1 VRKMSQKTSKKLYK
15 KDLPND
21 VRMSLKASQA
31 KKGEGMVILDLKS
44 ISSFTDYFVIMQ
56 GNSKR
61 QNMAICENVE
71 RELKEKDIRPESIEG
86 RENAEW
92 ILMDYGNFIVHIF
105 SKEAREYYSLEKLW
119 GDAPRLDF

>member
-1 VRKMSQKTSKKLYK
+1 MSQKTSKKLYK

>member
-1 VRKMSQKTSKKLYK
+1 MSQKTSKKLYK

-119 GDAPRLDF
+119 GDAPKLDF

>member
-105 SKEAREYYSLEKLW
+105 SKEAREYNSLEKLW